1 MTQNIKSLI
10 YTYDISYTFF
20 KHSWFKN
27 LDTNL
32 KYDFYFRGEI
42 ADYYLKINLR
52 DELINFNYILD
63 FQIPVNKTFDLLKMI
78 NCINKI
84 SDNGYFFYDF
94 SDKKI
99 KFKANQIFLEKKY
112 NKNNLKYVLEKNLSH
127 INSLFHKFALAIHNL
142 IYGEIIEQ
150 NTFELLFL
158 NAEGNA

>member
-10 YTYDISYTFF
+10 YSYDISNTFF

-27 LDTNL
+27 LDTTL
-32 KYDFYFRGEI
+32 QYDFCFRGEI

-99 KFKANQIFLEKKY
+99 KFKANQIFQEKKY
-112 NKNNLKYVLEKNLSH
+112 NKNNLK
-127 INSLFHKFALAIHNL
+127 
-142 IYGEIIEQ
+142 
-150 NTFELLFL
+150 
-158 NAEGNA
+158 

>member
-10 YTYDISYTFF
+10 YSYDISYTFF

-78 NCINKI
+78 ICINKI
-84 SDNGYFFYDF
+84 SANGYFFYYF
-94 SDKKI
+94 SYKNIQSKTG
-99 KFKANQIFLEKKY
+99 K
-112 NKNNLKYVLEKNLSH
+112 NK
-127 INSLFHKFALAIHNL
+127 
-142 IYGEIIEQ
+142 
-150 NTFELLFL
+150 
-158 NAEGNA
+158 